1 MHDEA
6 ATHYVDMIDQT
17 SLGHRYLKEQFGI
30 TPRIGWQIDPFGHSA
45 VQAYLL
51 GAELGFDAFF
61 FARADYQDIIKRRKE
76 RTMEVIWQGSKS
88 LGASAQIFAGLL
100 WHHYEPPHEFQFDIS
115 STTSPIQD
123 DPALFGYN
131 VPKLVDLFVEYATNQ
146 SKEYRTNHVMWPMGD
161 DFAYEN
167 ANTWYKQIDKL
178 IHYVNKDGRV
188 SAFYST
194 PSIYLD
200 AVHAANA
207 TWHLKTD
214 DYFPYSDC
222 PHCFWTGYFTS
233 RPALKGYVRKLSA
246 LLQAARQVEFLVGKN
261 STGPN
266 TDSLEEAVAILQHHD
281 GVSGTEQQHVAN
293 DYAARLAAGE
303 SEAEMVFNKAL
314 ASLIST
320 NATVSTSLVEEVNS
334 KPARRVVTDIGDPAP
349 SSGSADLNLVQCNL
363 LNVSYCPP
371 TEVELKPGKSF
382 VVVTY
387 NPLGWERE
395 DFVRVPVSS
404 SKIEVIDAENNV
416 IPSQLIPIT
425 DADRKLRNKYVELH
439 AGVNA
444 STVPKFFLV
453 FAAAVPPLG
462 YTSFVV
468 RPSSSNTTTAKMSSY
483 ETRRVGRSV
492 YLKSSQLQL
501 NFSKQ
506 TALLT
511 QMKNK
516 KTGVST
522 SLEQSYCWY
531 NGSSGITAEDLNQA
545 SGAYLFRPNTS
556 ECFPFNS
563 SHQTMTVFRGPLV
576 EEVHQQFS
584 PWVSQVTRVYTNVEH
599 AEIQFTVGPIP
610 IDDSNGKEIVTKI
623 TTPLKTEK
631 SFYTDSNGR
640 DFLKRVRDYRPDWDL
655 EVIEPVAGNYYPLN
669 LGIYMKDNESDVS
682 VLVDR
687 ALGGS
692 SIEDGQLEIMLH
704 RRLLYDDHRGV
715 AEALNETVCSNDGHC
730 EGLTVQGKFYINISP
745 SEVAA
750 EWRRIKGQQILMP
763 LQLSFSVL
771 EDGNTEPLRTPR
783 FSALKVGYE
792 LPLNIAVMTLQ
803 ELNEEEVLLRLAN
816 LFEVDESTRLSRT
829 STVDLLNLFPN
840 HKIKEVK
847 EVTLSANQEKSEVK
861 KLEWNIEASEASPK
875 ILRGRPLRD
884 DETIVEIAPMEIRT
898 FLLRVRSNK
907 HH

>member
-1 MHDEA
+1 
-6 ATHYVDMIDQT
+6 
-17 SLGHRYLKEQFGI
+17 
-30 TPRIGWQIDPFGHSA
+30 
-45 VQAYLL
+45 
-51 GAELGFDAFF
+51 
-61 FARADYQDIIKRRKE
+61 
-76 RTMEVIWQGSKS
+76 
-88 LGASAQIFAGLL
+88 
-100 WHHYEPPHEFQFDIS
+100 
-115 STTSPIQD
+115 
-123 DPALFGYN
+123 
-131 VPKLVDLFVEYATNQ
+131 
-146 SKEYRTNHVMWPMGD
+146 
-161 DFAYEN
+161 
-167 ANTWYKQIDKL
+167 
-178 IHYVNKDGRV
+178 
-188 SAFYST
+188 
-194 PSIYLD
+194 
-200 AVHAANA
+200 
-207 TWHLKTD
+207 
-214 DYFPYSDC
+214 
-222 PHCFWTGYFTS
+222 
-233 RPALKGYVRKLSA
+233 
-246 LLQAARQVEFLVGKN
+246 
-261 STGPN
+261 
-266 TDSLEEAVAILQHHD
+266 
-281 GVSGTEQQHVAN
+281 
-293 DYAARLAAGE
+293 
-303 SEAEMVFNKAL
+303 
-314 ASLIST
+314 
-320 NATVSTSLVEEVNS
+320 
-334 KPARRVVTDIGDPAP
+334 
-349 SSGSADLNLVQCNL
+349 
-363 LNVSYCPP
+363 
-371 TEVELKPGKSF
+371 
-382 VVVTY
+382 
-387 NPLGWERE
+387 
-395 DFVRVPVSS
+395 
-404 SKIEVIDAENNV
+404 
-416 IPSQLIPIT
+416 
-425 DADRKLRNKYVELH
+425 
-439 AGVNA
+439 
-444 STVPKFFLV
+444 
-453 FAAAVPPLG
+453 
-462 YTSFVV
+462 
-468 RPSSSNTTTAKMSSY
+468 MS
-483 ETRRVGRSV
+483 
-492 YLKSSQLQL
+492 
-501 NFSKQ
+501 
-506 TALLT
+506 
-511 QMKNK
+511 NK
-516 KTGVST
+516 KTGVSIPV
-522 SLEQSYCWY
+522 EQSYCWY
-531 NGSSGITAEDLNQA
+531 NGSSGITEEDPHMA

-556 ECFPFNS
+556 ECFPLENF
-563 SHQTMTVFRGPLV
+563 QQIVTVFRGPLV

-715 AEALNETVCSNDGHC
+715 GEALNETVCSNDGHC

-783 FSALKVGYE
+783 FSALKAGYE

-829 STVDLLNLFPN
+829 STVDLLNIFPS

-875 ILRGRPLRD
+875 MLRGRPLRD

-898 FLLRVRSNK
+898 FLLRVQRKK